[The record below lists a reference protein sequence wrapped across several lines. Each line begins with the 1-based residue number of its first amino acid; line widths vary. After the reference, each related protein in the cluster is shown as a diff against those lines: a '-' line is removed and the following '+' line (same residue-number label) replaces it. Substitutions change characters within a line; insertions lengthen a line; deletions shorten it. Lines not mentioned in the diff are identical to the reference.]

1 MIPQSISNAARRIEA
16 TGRAI
21 VRWHM
26 PQDGGASELAAA
38 FDAGEIDRETYET
51 RDGLETVY
59 FSLRTA
65 TAPIPSHALRRAA
78 YPGARQ

>member
-16 TGRAI
+16 AGRVI

-26 PQDGGASELAAA
+26 PQAGDGELAAA